1 MADRFNLQ
9 QKGAAG
15 GAGGRGASAGKKSK
29 ETPARRVYTSAEQM
43 DLLKT
48 YVHVPKDFWP
58 ELTVGTHIRYYTTE
72 GAGADPTAFRIGGYI
87 QANPYAWKP
96 KDSPREKRGL
106 LLTSSLSTWARGKAQ
121 TWPVEYGI
129 TRDIY
134 VRADPVS
141 LLTRAE
147 VHRSVASLNKTIE
160 ALVRR
165 TLADSARIAALE
177 GERGRAHRGAAEAH
191 RTEAHRRSSRSR
203 SRHSRH
209 SHDSGD

>member
-9 QKGAAG
+9 QKSAAG
-15 GAGGRGASAGKKSK
+15 GAGASPRGAAKKPT
-29 ETPARRVYTSAEQM
+29 ERAARRAYTSAEQL

-48 YVHVPKDFWP
+48 YVLVPKDFWP
-58 ELTVGTHIRYYTTE
+58 ELTPGTHVRYYTTE
-72 GAGADPTAFRIGGYI
+72 GVGADPAAFRIGGYI
-87 QANPYAWKP
+87 QANPYTWKP

-106 LLTSSLSTWARGKAQ
+106 LLTSSLSTWARGKTQ

-141 LLTRAE
+141 LLMRAE
-147 VHRSVASLNKTIE
+147 LTAIVGGLNKTIE

-165 TLADSARIAALE
+165 AQMDSARITALE
-177 GERGRAHRGAAEAH
+177 GGRGRGDHRGAAES
-191 RTEAHRRSSRSR
+191 RRSDRSR
-203 SRHSRH
+203 SRHSHR
-209 SHDSGD
+209 SRDSRD